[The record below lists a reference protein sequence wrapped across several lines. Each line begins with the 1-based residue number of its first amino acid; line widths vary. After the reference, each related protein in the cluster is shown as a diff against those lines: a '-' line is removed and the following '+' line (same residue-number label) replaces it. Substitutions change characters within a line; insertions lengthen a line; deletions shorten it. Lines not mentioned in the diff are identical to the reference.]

1 MNSKF
6 EFLFPKRVYRCP
18 CLHAATEECFHND
31 KCSIADIV
39 CYLKDID
46 SKNLLS
52 TRMFLT
58 RVGKNKEHC
67 LFTCETNLKTVWL
80 AVEKICV
87 HHLKMTILFVSSILM
102 WRRFVAK
109 TVWKNI
115 WYCCILIFIFLT
127 FDFSFSFLFQKKKQK
142 WRMHTIASKNTKE
155 KNF

>member
-6 EFLFPKRVYRCP
+6 EFLFSKRVYRYP

-52 TRMFLT
+52 TRIFST

-67 LFTCETNLKTVWL
+67 LFTCETNLKTVLL
-80 AVEKICV
+80 AVEKNMCTSPENDDTVCV
-87 HHLKMTILFVSSILM
+87 EYSDVKEVYCKDCLKQYMILLYSYFY
-102 WRRFVAK
+102 F
-109 TVWKNI
+109 
-115 WYCCILIFIFLT
+115 FEF
-127 FDFSFSFLFQKKKQK
+127 
-142 WRMHTIASKNTKE
+142 
-155 KNF
+155 

>member
-6 EFLFPKRVYRCP
+6 EFLFSKRVYRCP

-52 TRMFLT
+52 TRIFST

-67 LFTCETNLKTVWL
+67 LFTCETNLKTVLL
-80 AVEKICV
+80 AVEKNMCTSPENDDTVCV
-87 HHLKMTILFVSSILM
+87 EYSDVKEVYCKDCLKQYMILLYSYFY
-102 WRRFVAK
+102 F
-109 TVWKNI
+109 
-115 WYCCILIFIFLT
+115 FEF
-127 FDFSFSFLFQKKKQK
+127 
-142 WRMHTIASKNTKE
+142 
-155 KNF
+155 

>member
-39 CYLKDID
+39 CYLKDVD

-52 TRMFLT
+52 TRIFST

-67 LFTCETNLKTVWL
+67 LFTCETNLKTVLL
-80 AVEKICV
+80 AVEKNMCTSPENDDTVCV
-87 HHLKMTILFVSSILM
+87 EYSDVKEVYCKDCLKQYMILLYSYFY
-102 WRRFVAK
+102 F
-109 TVWKNI
+109 
-115 WYCCILIFIFLT
+115 FE
-127 FDFSFSFLFQKKKQK
+127 FSFFV
-142 WRMHTIASKNTKE
+142 
-155 KNF
+155 

>member
-39 CYLKDID
+39 CYLKDVD

-52 TRMFLT
+52 TRIFST

-67 LFTCETNLKTVWL
+67 LFTCETNLKTVFL
-80 AVEKICV
+80 AVEKNMCTSPENDDTVCV
-87 HHLKMTILFVSSILM
+87 KYSDVKEVYCKDCLKQYMILLYSYFY
-102 WRRFVAK
+102 F
-109 TVWKNI
+109 
-115 WYCCILIFIFLT
+115 FEF
-127 FDFSFSFLFQKKKQK
+127 
-142 WRMHTIASKNTKE
+142 
-155 KNF
+155 